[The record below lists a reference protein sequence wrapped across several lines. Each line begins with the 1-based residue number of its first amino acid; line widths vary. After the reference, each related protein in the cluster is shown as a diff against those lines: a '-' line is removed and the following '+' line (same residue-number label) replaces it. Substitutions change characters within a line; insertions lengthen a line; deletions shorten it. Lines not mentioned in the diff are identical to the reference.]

1 MQLLFNRSPRFYR
14 NWFWFSLFLILTVSS
29 IPRLPDPTLR
39 LNSIS
44 FEFRTDYFLHLLQ
57 YAVLISLFIFWRSRK
72 NQQITKGIIVFALI
86 MGILLG
92 IADETHQMLIPRRR
106 FNPVDMIYNCLGVLS
121 GVVFSYW
128 YLNRAQKRTIK
139 DTITNAWHR
148 IQIIMLS

>member
-1 MQLLFNRSPRFYR
+1 MQSLFDRSPRFYR
-14 NWFWFSLFLILTVSS
+14 NWFWFSLILILTVSS
-29 IPRLPDPTLR
+29 IPRLPDPTLK

-57 YAVLISLFIFWRSRK
+57 YAVLISLFIFWQSRK
-72 NQQITKGIIVFALI
+72 NKQITKGIIVFALI

-92 IADETHQMLIPRRR
+92 IADETHQMLIPSRR

-128 YLNRAQKRTIK
+128 YLNRTQKRTIK
-139 DTITNAWHR
+139 DPITNA
-148 IQIIMLS
+148 